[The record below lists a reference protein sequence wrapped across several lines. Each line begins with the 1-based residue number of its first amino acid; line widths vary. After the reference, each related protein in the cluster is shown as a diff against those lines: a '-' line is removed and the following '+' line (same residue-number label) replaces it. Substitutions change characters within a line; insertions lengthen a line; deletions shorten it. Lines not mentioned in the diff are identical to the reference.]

1 MINWISKTI
10 WLVLVMVLA
19 FTGCEQEQ
27 RREQQREQE
36 GDVSA
41 SKPTY
46 ISQAIEATG
55 GLKAWTKAK
64 KLELD
69 CVVSFYELDGSFY
82 LTKQHHEIYPGS
94 NLIRVSAQ
102 EPEGKLVWE
111 FSPGGM
117 RIIEGTKRADFL
129 PIGLGAEDFV
139 KAILDITTV
148 PMRLLESKDEL
159 IKDTTSVK
167 IEGNWYYPIRQDRPD
182 QTDSGSHQPK
192 FVFYQNR
199 GNSVVDMLLFLG
211 VDRGTTL
218 AVRGYN
224 YQEVE
229 KGGVV
234 VPAKI
239 EFFITDVSLVMKHRL
254 LKIDY
259 HRLKAAK

>member
-19 FTGCEQEQ
+19 VAGCEQEQ
-27 RREQQREQE
+27 RQEQGREQ
-36 GDVSA
+36 DVDVTA
-41 SKPTY
+41 SQPPY
-46 ISQAIEATG
+46 ISQAIDATG
-55 GLKAWTKAK
+55 GLKAWTNTK

-82 LTKQHHEIYPGS
+82 LTKQHHEIYPAS
-94 NLIRVSAQ
+94 NLVRVSAQ

-111 FSPGGM
+111 YSHDGM
-117 RIIEGTKRADFL
+117 RVIEGTKQADFL

-139 KAILDITTV
+139 KAILNITTA
-148 PMRLLESKDEL
+148 PMRLLESKAKL
-159 IKDTTSVK
+159 TKDTTSVK
-167 IEGNWYYPIRQDRPD
+167 IEGNWYYPIRQVRPD
-182 QTDSGSHQPK
+182 QTGIGPYQPK

-211 VDRGTTL
+211 VDGSTTL

-224 YQEVE
+224 YKEVE
-229 KGGVV
+229 KGGVI

-239 EFFITDVSLVMKHRL
+239 EFFIADVGLVMQHRL
-254 LKIDY
+254 VKIDY
-259 HRLKAAK
+259 YQSRRAK